1 MMTRAALLALA
12 LLGGCCK
19 PPPAATTP
27 AATAPAAT
35 APAATAPAEPQ
46 PEGKY
51 RIKLHLDDPEP
62 TKLTKIPDELLGK
75 WHGGGQGPDGPNGEP
90 GLGWS
95 ADYELRADGTYTM
108 TGYPQIT
115 VNGKLAV
122 PERIDNRFHIQLTQ
136 RMADGSLW
144 GDYDEWV
151 LLDAAG
157 VLHLEGKELR
167 R

>member
-1 MMTRAALLALA
+1 MRFAT
-12 LLGGCCK
+12 LLGLTLLCGCCK

-27 AATAPAAT
+27 APA
-35 APAATAPAEPQ
+35 APAEKQ
-46 PEGKY
+46 KQQDADAY
-51 RIKLHLDDPEP
+51 TIKLHLDDPEP
-62 TKLTKIPDELLGK
+62 TQLTAIPNELLGK

-115 VNGKLAV
+115 VNGKLEV
-122 PERIDNRFHIQLTQ
+122 PERIGNRFHVRLTQ

-151 LLDAAG
+151 VLDAAG

>member
-1 MMTRAALLALA
+1 MLKLAPLLGLA

-19 PPPAATTP
+19 PPPTATTP
-27 AATAPAAT
+27 APTAPAKT
-35 APAATAPAEPQ
+35 PP
-46 PEGKY
+46 PEGKFTT
-51 RIKLHLDDPEP
+51 KLHLDDPEP
-62 TKLTKIPDELLGK
+62 TQLTAIPDELLGQ
-75 WHGGGQGPDGPNGEP
+75 WHGGGQGPDGPNGER

-95 ADYELRADGTYTM
+95 ADYDLRADGTYTM

-115 VNGKLAV
+115 VTGKLEV
-122 PERIDNRFHIQLTQ
+122 PERIDNRFHVRLTQ
-136 RMADGSLW
+136 RMADGNLW

-151 LLDAAG
+151 ELDAAG

>member
-1 MMTRAALLALA
+1 MMKLAPVLGLALLA
-12 LLGGCCK
+12 GCCK

-27 AATAPAAT
+27 AATTST
-35 APAATAPAEPQ
+35 APAQDASG
-46 PEGKY
+46 GKAD
-51 RIKLHLDDPEP
+51 IKLHLDDPEP
-62 TKLTKIPDELLGK
+62 TKLTAIPDELLGK
-75 WHGGGQGPDGPNGEP
+75 WHGGGQGPDGPNGER

-95 ADYELRADGTYTM
+95 ADYEFRADGSYTM

-115 VNGKLAV
+115 VSGRIEV
-122 PERIDNRFHIQLTQ
+122 PERIDNRFHVRLIN
-136 RMADGSLW
+136 RMADGNLW

-151 LLDAAG
+151 QLDAAG